1 MVVTLTLLG
10 STEFGG
16 SLANR
21 LSREEGFGRSHKN
34 GGKNSNTSTKKQ
46 VFGIRRTAMATW
58 ICRTLAPKPCQL
70 RMSNLPKL
78 HLSLLGTYVWSVQL

>member
-16 SLANR
+16 SLASR
-21 LSREEGFGRSHKN
+21 VSREEGFGRSDKN

-46 VFGIRRTAMATW
+46 VWNSTSSHGYVN
-58 ICRTLAPKPCQL
+58 L
-70 RMSNLPKL
+70 SNLSAKTL
-78 HLSLLGTYVWSVQL
+78 